1 MSSLGDSPLWTPPA
15 VKVSG
20 CNEHLFRQQTIR
32 LLHALFW
39 QKF

>member
-1 MSSLGDSPLWTPPA
+1 MSKSERQPPLDYSA

-32 LLHALFW
+32 LLHALFG